1 MKNKD
6 LGLIILGVAAWMML
20 RRRQPATNP
29 QFQNVPPPPPR
40 NNAAAYQQWIQTI
53 IGTYGTIAA
62 LWQPGGPFYN
72 NVSQQ
77 EAQQAIS
84 APDPY
89 NYTPFD
95 DDLQGPE
102 VFV

>member
-6 LGLIILGVAAWMML
+6 LGLIVLGVAAFMML
-20 RRRQPATNP
+20 RRRQQPAYS

-40 NNAAAYQQWIQTI
+40 NNSAAYQQWIQTI
-53 IGTYGTIAA
+53 IGTYGTIAE

-77 EAQQAIS
+77 EAQQAVNS
-84 APDPY
+84 TDPY
-89 NYTPFD
+89 DYNPYD
-95 DDLQGPE
+95 DDYQPVE
-102 VFV
+102 VLV